1 MPLASRS
8 LRKEAGRF
16 GPFFRVI
23 QNPSLPRHPEPLF
36 RVIPSATGD
45 LQLMAGNSR
54 NFKEIPRRF
63 APRNDSGGSVAH
75 GITLGGRFTHRVT
88 MEAPHAPWN
97 PALVFFLTLSPQ
109 LPIILFFPSHRVQPF
124 LTRSL
129 IRWMCPRPSP
139 LTSQPSSK

>member
-1 MPLASRS
+1 
-8 LRKEAGRF
+8 
-16 GPFFRVI
+16 
-23 QNPSLPRHPEPLF
+23 
-36 RVIPSATGD
+36 
-45 LQLMAGNSR
+45 MAGNSR

-75 GITLGGRFTHRVT
+75 GITLGGRFTHGMTLGGRFTHRVT

-109 LPIILFFPSHRVQPF
+109 LPIFLFFPSHRVQPF

-139 LTSQPSSK
+139 LTSQPSLK